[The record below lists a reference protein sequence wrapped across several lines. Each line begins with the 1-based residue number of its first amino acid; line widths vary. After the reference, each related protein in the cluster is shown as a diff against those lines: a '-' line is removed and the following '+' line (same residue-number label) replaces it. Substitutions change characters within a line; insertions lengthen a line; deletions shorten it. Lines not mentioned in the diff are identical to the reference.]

1 MTKLN
6 PTAIN
11 LWIFSMCVG
20 YLVDNT
26 VEGVVSGLAVG
37 TCLSLIASFMPPGK

>member
-11 LWIFSMCVG
+11 LWIFTSSVG
-20 YLVDNT
+20 YLVSPT
-26 VEGVVSGLAVG
+26 VEGVVFGLATG
-37 TCLSLIASFMPPGK
+37 TGLSLIASFLPGR